1 MAVGNGIN
9 PRDCYML
16 MNQLVS
22 QATGI
27 TELAVVDTST
37 FTTVGETVL
46 RTGAENTL
54 NALSTVLAKTIF
66 SIRPYRAKLSSL
78 LVDGS
83 RWGSQIRKIVY
94 LYDEAEK
101 STDWNTV
108 SNPNQLDDGTSVDM
122 YPIKKPQAVQ
132 LNFYGTQVLQ
142 KHITRFRDQLSLAFS
157 NESEFMRF
165 IDGVMT
171 EFFNE
176 VEMLNEAKARATL
189 INAIAGVSSMGL
201 TEVDLVA
208 EFNKEKATKYT
219 REQLLGNHLD
229 EFMRF
234 TASTIKIY
242 SKNLTDNSSMYHANL
257 TGKKKI
263 LRHTPKERQKMI
275 MYDPIF
281 IKTEAEVYPT
291 LFNPKYLDIGTFE
304 GVNYWQSKTD
314 PTRITAKPNI
324 LNVTDGSSKIA
335 ETQIDIPYV
344 LGLLFDEEALG
355 VMPQFD
361 YTSVTPFNSAGGYYN
376 MYMHWRFNSY
386 NDFTENMV
394 LFVLGSGS

>member
-1 MAVGNGIN
+1 MAVGNGIS
-9 PRDCYML
+9 PRDCYAL
-16 MNQLVS
+16 MNEIVA
-22 QATGI
+22 QATGNK
-27 TELAVVDTST
+27 ELTVVDTST
-37 FTTVGETVL
+37 FTTVGEIIL
-46 RTGAENTL
+46 RTGTENTL
-54 NALSTVLAKTIF
+54 NALSTVLARTIF
-66 SIRPYRAKLSSL
+66 SIRPYKAKLSSL

-83 RWGSQIRKIVY
+83 RWGAQVRKVVY
-94 LYDEAEK
+94 LYTEAEK

-122 YPIKKPQAVQ
+122 YTIKKPQALQ
-132 LNFYGTQVLQ
+132 LNFYGTQLLQ
-142 KHITRFRDQLSLAFS
+142 KHITRFRDQLSLALS
-157 NESEFMRF
+157 NETEFMRF
-165 IDGVMT
+165 VDGFMT

-176 VEMLNEAKARATL
+176 IEMLNEAKSRATL

-208 EFNKEKATKYT
+208 EFNREKSTKYT

-234 TASTIKIY
+234 TAATIKTY
-242 SKNLTDNSSMYHANL
+242 SKQLTDNSNMYHANL
-257 TGKKKI
+257 TGKDPI
-263 LRHTPKERQKMI
+263 IRHTPQERQKMI

-281 IKTEAEVYPT
+281 TKAEAEVYPT

-304 GVNYWQSKTD
+304 GVNYWQSKKD
-314 PTRITAKPNI
+314 PTHITAKPNI
-324 LNVTDGSSKIA
+324 LNVADGSSKIA
-335 ETQIDIPYV
+335 ETQVDIPYV

-394 LFVLGSGS
+394 LFVLGSGT

>member
-1 MAVGNGIN
+1 MAVGNGYN

-16 MNQLVS
+16 MNEIVS
-22 QATGI
+22 QATGQK
-27 TELAVVDTST
+27 ELAVVDTST
-37 FTTVGETVL
+37 FSTVGETAL

-54 NALSTVLAKTIF
+54 NAISIVLAKTIF
-66 SIRPYRAKLSSL
+66 SIRPYKAKLSSL

-83 RWGSQIRKIVY
+83 RWGAQIRKVVY
-94 LYDEAEK
+94 LYTEAEK

-122 YPIKKPQAVQ
+122 YTIKKPQAVQ
-132 LNFYGTQVLQ
+132 LNFYGTQILQ

-176 VEMLNEAKARATL
+176 VEMLNESKARATL
-189 INAIAGVSSMGL
+189 INAMAGVSSMGL
-201 TEVDLVA
+201 TKVDLVA
-208 EFNKEKATKYT
+208 EFNREKATKYT
-219 REQLLGNHLD
+219 RDQLLGQHLD
-229 EFMRF
+229 EFMPF
-234 TASTIKIY
+234 VASTIQVY
-242 SKNLTDNSSMYHANL
+242 SDNLTDNSSMYHANL
-257 TGKKKI
+257 TGKAPI

-275 MYDPIF
+275 MYSPIF
-281 IKTEAEVYPT
+281 TKTRAEVYPT
-291 LFNPKYLDIGTFE
+291 LFNPKYLDIGAFE
-304 GVNYWQSKTD
+304 GVNYWQSKKD
-314 PTRITAKPNI
+314 PTHITAKPNI
-324 LNVTDGSSKIA
+324 LNVADGSSKIA
-335 ETQIDIPYV
+335 ETQVDIPFV

-394 LFVLGSGS
+394 LFVLGSGT

>member
-1 MAVGNGIN
+1 MAVGNGIS
-9 PRDCYML
+9 PRDCYAL
-16 MNQLVS
+16 MNEIVA
-22 QATGI
+22 QATGNK
-27 TELAVVDTST
+27 ELAVVDTST
-37 FTTVGETVL
+37 FTAVGEAIL
-46 RTGAENTL
+46 QTGTENTL

-66 SIRPYRAKLSSL
+66 SIRPYKAKLSSL

-83 RWGSQIRKIVY
+83 RWGAQVRKVVY
-94 LYDEAEK
+94 LYTEAEK

-122 YPIKKPQAVQ
+122 YPIKKPEALQ
-132 LNFYGTQVLQ
+132 LNFYGTQLLQ
-142 KHITRFRDQLSLAFS
+142 KHITRFRDQLSLALS
-157 NESEFMRF
+157 SESEFMRF
-165 IDGVMT
+165 VDGFMT

-176 VEMLNEAKARATL
+176 VEMLNEAKSRATL
-189 INAIAGVSSMGL
+189 INAIAGVSSMRL

-208 EFNKEKATKYT
+208 EFNREKSTKYT
-219 REQLLGNHLD
+219 RQQLLGQHLD

-234 TASTIKIY
+234 TAATIKTY
-242 SKNLTDNSSMYHANL
+242 SKQLTDNSSMYHANL

-281 IKTEAEVYPT
+281 TKAEAEVYPT

-304 GVNYWQSKTD
+304 GVNYWQSKKD

-324 LNVTDGSSKIA
+324 LNVADGSNKIA
-335 ETQIDIPYV
+335 ETQVDIPYV